1 MNSLLDLQSVLQKQV
16 TAGGTIAV
24 SAATLKSAN
33 ISAAANFDT
42 IIQQYLQLKSDL
54 LVAVSGN
61 VPPPVNNQLS
71 VSGTASF
78 LQVKA
83 KQVTV
88 IFTLEKDNT
97 MNAAIVADLPDGWNF
112 NTSFPDLHDYPFP
125 LIAVT
130 SATYL
135 LTTAVQDS
143 YTWNGN
149 TLTLQQGLNYASY
162 LAMGGPFAILQ
173 KLISSLLPAD
183 KVIFTG
189 VIDTAHLTDICR
201 NPAVSLTGAIDKP
214 ITAKT
219 RFDLSIPAVQIISTK
234 DVTGNPVY
242 WLCFSS
248 TLSIN
253 KKPFS
258 IFQAAIFDKS
268 DNLVLSMLPATGKAI
283 TPADIIALIDA
294 DFTQSIPPVMKDI
307 FSAVGLAGLS
317 VSINSKTMDLFFINA
332 AIGTAAPWKMG
343 EFELTNMVLNCLV
356 MMPDK
361 SVSVTFTATA
371 FIFKEIFNGEFHFE
385 IDYDIDSKLLVI
397 AANFEGVVKLK
408 DLVEGLSKKTITIP
422 DNFVDI
428 EFDDFGITFTDNAG
442 TYDYNLYGS
451 AKGTFNIQL
460 LKSPVVANFEV
471 SIDSASKEYK
481 LIGGLTIGNSFFKA
495 TAELSGDKQK
505 LSGSWQALN
514 DDYLGLNDLLPALG
528 FPAPNIPS
536 DLDLGLKSASI
547 TYNITDNTLVIE
559 AESANYGKAVFVAYK
574 NAVTAEWQFYFGL
587 KIDKPISLSNL
598 PLINK
603 VLSPK
608 ETLEIKEFQ
617 VILSSVP
624 LDPNKEAD
632 KKEISLING
641 LIEAGYPTIPQQGL
655 TGNIALAAQFNFG
668 GFIIPLSIST
678 PPKQNGK
685 LQALPAGSGT
695 VTGNSTGNTATPVP
709 KPTQAADGA
718 TWFNIQKSFGPVNFQ
733 QIGVKYEDGILWFLI
748 NASLTAAGLEI
759 SVVGLGVG
767 SPLSS
772 FKPTFNIQGL
782 GINFS
787 NEAVTISGS
796 FIKMP
801 VKDPITLEFAGTASI
816 QLKTFGISAVG
827 AYAQF
832 SGQTSMFVFA
842 NVNGPFGGPPFFFVT
857 GFCGGFGYNSRLR
870 IPGQNEVYQFP
881 FVNSLSNPNE
891 LGPNASPTDV
901 LQKIMG
907 GDKPWVSPSAGD
919 IWLAAGIQ
927 FTTFQLVNS
936 TALLIAEFGNK
947 FLLALIGI
955 SKARFPMEGDLVY
968 AYIELQLEALFD
980 PGEGEVS
987 FTAVLSPNSFLLDKN
1002 CHLTGGF
1009 AMVFWF
1015 APSKYAGDFV
1025 LTLGGYSPYYNRPLH
1040 YPEEPRLGFNWAID
1054 ASISITGGVY
1064 FALTP
1069 AALMA
1074 GGSLDATYHTG
1085 NLKAWFNAHADI
1097 IIWYNPFHF
1106 IADIGVTVGASYK
1119 LDLGASTAVFTV
1131 ELGADLTL
1139 WGPPTGGTVTIHWFV
1154 ISFTVGF
1161 GEDNKSIDE
1170 KQTWDV
1176 FSKVLPAAGSV
1187 VKIVPVTGLMNGPV
1201 PTNGSTP
1208 LHTRNAVAANAAKDN
1223 GDDKPWIVRSDHFQ
1237 FTTNSSVPLTE
1248 LYIGNDTSPVKKGD
1262 ALNIKPMQATGLTA
1276 KKTLAIISKET
1287 GKNVLDKSWGIEETT
1302 GNVPNALWGTGSNKE
1317 LPTGGDLIKNQLAGF
1332 NITVPPPQ
1340 IGSSTGAINIQDDL
1354 QYDPLTPGINPL
1366 TLGLD
1371 PQGPVPIA
1379 SDTTIAVIEKI
1390 MSVKTERDKIYGSF
1404 AGLQLNGLDNG
1415 DLTNLANRAG
1425 AIFVNEPLLTGS

>member
-16 TAGGTIAV
+16 TAGGTITV

-33 ISAAANFDT
+33 ITAAANFDT
-42 IIQQYLQLKSDL
+42 IIQQYLLLKSDL
-54 LVAVSGN
+54 IVAVTEK
-61 VPPPVNNQLS
+61 VPPPVDSQLS

-78 LQVKA
+78 LQLKA
-83 KQVTV
+83 AQVTV

-97 MNAAIVADLPDGWNF
+97 MNAAIVADLPDKWNF
-112 NTSFPDLHDYPFP
+112 NTSFPDLNDFPFP
-125 LIAVT
+125 RIAVT
-130 SATYL
+130 KPAFL
-135 LTTAVQDS
+135 LTTALQES
-143 YTWNGN
+143 YTWNGKA
-149 TLTLQQGLNYASY
+149 LTLQQGLNYASY

-173 KLISSLLPAD
+173 QLISSLAPTD
-183 KVIFTG
+183 KVIFAGT
-189 VIDTAHLTDICR
+189 IDTTHITEVYR

-214 ITAKT
+214 ITANT
-219 RFDLSIPAVQIISTK
+219 HFDLSIPQVQIISSK
-234 DVTGNPVY
+234 DEAGNQVY
-242 WLCFSS
+242 WLCFNS

-258 IFQAAIFDKS
+258 IFQAAIFENS
-268 DNLVLSMLPATGKAI
+268 NNLALSLLPADKPI
-283 TPADIIALIDA
+283 TPADIIGLLGT
-294 DFTQSIPPVMKDI
+294 DFTQSVPPVMKDI

-317 VSINSKTMDLFFINA
+317 VSINTKTMEIFSINA
-332 AIGTAAPWKMG
+332 AIGATAPWKMG
-343 EFELTNMVLNCLV
+343 GFELTNMVLNCLV
-356 MMPDK
+356 MMPGK

-371 FIFKEIFNGEFHFE
+371 FIFKDIFNGEFHFE
-385 IDYDIDSKLLVI
+385 ISYDVEGKVLVI

-451 AKGTFNIQL
+451 AKGTFNIKL
-460 LKSPVVANFEV
+460 LDSPVVANFEV
-471 SIDSASKEYK
+471 SIDSASKSYV
-481 LIGGLTIGNSFFKA
+481 LVGGLTIGNSFFKA
-495 TAELSGDKQK
+495 TANLSGGKQV

-547 TYNITDNTLVIE
+547 TYNITDHTLVIA
-559 AESANYGKAVFVAYK
+559 AESANYGTAVFVAYK
-574 NAVTAEWQFYFGL
+574 NPVTAAWQFYFGL
-587 KIDKPISLSNL
+587 KIDKPINLSNL

-624 LDPNKEAD
+624 LDPKKEAD
-632 KKEISLING
+632 KKEIDLING

-655 TGNIALAAQFNFG
+655 TGSIALAAQFDFG
-668 GFIIPLSIST
+668 GFIFPLSIGT
-678 PPKQNGK
+678 PKKQNGQ
-685 LQALPAGSGT
+685 LPALPAGSGT
-695 VTGNSTGNTATPVP
+695 VIGSSAGNNATPVP
-709 KPTQAADGA
+709 NPTQAADGA

-733 QIGVKYEDGILWFLI
+733 KVGVKYEDGILWFLI

-759 SVVGLGVG
+759 SVIGLGVG

-772 FKPTFNIQGL
+772 FKPTFNIEGL

-787 NEAVTISGS
+787 NEAVTISGA

-801 VKDPITLEFAGTASI
+801 VKDPVTLEFAGTASI

-881 FVNSLSNPNE
+881 FVASLSNPGE
-891 LGPNASPTDV
+891 LGPNPGPTGV

-907 GDKPWVSPSAGD
+907 GDKPWISPSAGD

-947 FLLALIGI
+947 FLMALIGI
-955 SKARFPMEGDLVY
+955 SRARFPMEGDMVY
-968 AYIELQLEALFD
+968 AYIELQLEAIFD
-980 PGEGEVS
+980 PGEGVVS

-1015 APSKYAGDFV
+1015 GPSKYAGDFV
-1025 LTLGGYSPYYNRPLH
+1025 LTLGGYSPYYKRPLH

-1119 LDLGASTAVFTV
+1119 LDLGVSTAVFTV

-1154 ISFTVGF
+1154 ISFTVDF
-1161 GEDNKSIDE
+1161 GSGKKSIEE
-1170 KQTWDV
+1170 KQTWDE
-1176 FSKVLPAAGSV
+1176 FSKVLPAAADV
-1187 VKIVPVTGLMNGPV
+1187 VKIVPLAGLMNGPV
-1201 PTNGSTP
+1201 SPNEASLCRPRKQMAPTPENNDS
-1208 LHTRNAVAANAAKDN
+1208 DE
-1223 GDDKPWIVRSDHFQ
+1223 KPWIVRSDNFQ
-1237 FTTNSSVPLTE
+1237 FTTSSSVPLTE
-1248 LYIGNDTSPVKKGD
+1248 LFIGSDTVPVKTGT

-1276 KKTLAIISKET
+1276 KKTVTIISKET

-1317 LPTGGDLIKNQLAGF
+1317 LPKDGDLIKNQLAGF
-1332 NITVPPPQ
+1332 KIKVPPPQ
-1340 IGSSTGAINIQDDL
+1340 IGSGTGAVNIKDDL
-1354 QYDPLTPGINPL
+1354 QYDPLTPGKNPL
-1366 TLGLD
+1366 QLGLD

-1379 SDTTIAVIEKI
+1379 SDTTIAAIEKI
-1390 MSVKTERDKIYGSF
+1390 MSVKADRDKIYNSF
-1404 AGLQLNGLDNG
+1404 TGLQLNGLENG
-1415 DLTNLANRAG
+1415 DLTAFGNKAG